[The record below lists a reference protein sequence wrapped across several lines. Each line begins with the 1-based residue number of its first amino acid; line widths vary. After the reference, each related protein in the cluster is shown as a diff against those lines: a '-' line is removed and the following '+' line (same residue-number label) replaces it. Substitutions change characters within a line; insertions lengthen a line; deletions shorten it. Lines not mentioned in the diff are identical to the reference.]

1 MNWAHLASL
10 HVTLPVFIFRLWK
23 WCLTWMTQR
32 GLKFRPLQQMFEC
45 MDWFTS
51 TDTLCGG
58 SLSPSVAKESLFSSC
73 ANVPD
78 ETFMLLAGRHK
89 SKMIEIATFL
99 QQTVHKL
106 CSLPTV
112 VTHLLWRGALW
123 NVCVSKMDTSNLS
136 FSEYCNSCQHSQ
148 QTSPNCLQ
156 TLLPPSVPG

>member
-1 MNWAHLASL
+1 MHVMSNMND
-10 HVTLPVFIFRLWK
+10 PVWTEISSA
-23 WCLTWMTQR
+23 TTNVWMY
-32 GLKFRPLQQMFEC
+32 GLIYKHRHTV
-45 MDWFTS
+45 W
-51 TDTLCGG
+51 G

-73 ANVPD
+73 ADVPD

-112 VTHLLWRGALW
+112 VTHLLSRGALW
-123 NVCVSKMDTSNLS
+123 NMCVSEMDTSNLS